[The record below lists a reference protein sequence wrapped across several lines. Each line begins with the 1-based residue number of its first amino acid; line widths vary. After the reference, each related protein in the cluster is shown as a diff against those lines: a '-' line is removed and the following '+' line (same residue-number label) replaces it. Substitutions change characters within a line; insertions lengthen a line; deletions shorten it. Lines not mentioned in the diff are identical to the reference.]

1 MAFVNYKTENN
12 VYSYLAIA
20 LSSDATT
27 MQVNDGDIFPASW
40 PFILTIEHYD
50 DDWNC
55 VKREIV
61 KWTARDNNTI
71 TIVRAFE
78 ECVADDTANPK
89 TLQQS
94 PFNFVAWDSV
104 SLTLTSELITDIQ
117 NEITRQN
124 NQYSATDSCLQDM
137 ENRMDQIETDLWLLW
152 F

>member
-27 MQVNDGDIFPASW
+27 MQVNDWDIFPVNW
-40 PFILTIEHYD
+40 PFILTLEHYD

-61 KWTARDNNTI
+61 KCTERDDNVL
-71 TIVRAFE
+71 TIVRSFE
-78 ECVADDTANPK
+78 QCVADDTANPK

-104 SLTLTSELITDIQ
+104 SLTLTSELIKDIQ
-117 NEITRQN
+117 NEITRQLN
-124 NQYSATDSCLQDM
+124 SLNIAESNIESADERISD
-137 ENRMDQIETDLWLLW
+137 IETFINSL
-152 F
+152 

>member
-12 VYSYLAIA
+12 SFSYLAIA
-20 LSSDATT
+20 LSSDSTT
-27 MQVNDGDIFPASW
+27 IQVNDWDIFPTSW

-50 DDWNC
+50 DSNNC

-61 KWTARDNNTI
+61 KATARDWNTI
-71 TIVRAFE
+71 TVERAFE

-104 SLTLTSELITDIQ
+104 SLTLTSELVTDIQ
-117 NEITRQN
+117 NEITRQLN
-124 NQYSATDSCLQDM
+124 NLETAQTCITTDEQRISD
-137 ENRMDQIETDLWLLW
+137 IETFINNL
-152 F
+152 